1 MAIYDDKLSDV
12 VDKLGRYWSIVSKED
27 FMAVLAFG
35 GDDAVGS
42 FGTLDLDPTPEMH
55 KVIRAFTNTTE
66 GGVTTM
72 QAMQALVDAM
82 QGATSAE
89 VADMVDLAK
98 GLYRII
104 GEPEAFD
111 VIDMPTGVG
120 SPTWPSFVASTF
132 SAKKCMKIDTDGE
145 GQINGAFASPT
156 KYTPNV
162 SALQVFNPKLTP
174 AKRDTGAVALFM
186 NCLPTLELSR
196 CQPYL
201 DITVISPKSGVAEDG
216 RIQTMGM
223 MQFLLGS
230 SAPAENTADYYMATA
245 LDGSALHDF
254 EQAQQTLDAQ
264 ANALPASDPNA
275 VDPDAEEVEIATAGM
290 EMFLAPQ
297 TMVPVIGHGPQA
309 RMERYEDYEAFS
321 QTPGSAPEDQ
331 PQTGGRRGAGIID
344 PFRPMMTIE
353 DFSVS
358 VTPSKGFMSHET
370 AEISLIMHDR
380 SRLTEISEF
389 VKPDLYGH
397 TELLIT
403 YGWSHPDPSGRTVGG
418 EEASSTGLPV
428 GSVQGNFF
436 GTFLD
441 LCKVK
446 KKYMVVNSSFSF
458 DDVGQV
464 KIKLKLS
471 MKGSGNI
478 DTANLSQ
485 GEGVDDILQTLKDLQ
500 EAIKVIKQQIM
511 EDAEATGDTQS
522 AKDMFGSS
530 FMSAASDTSKAM
542 TVDQETADAIKKFIS
557 EKRNSTD
564 PAEEELAS
572 TLSDMFGS
580 DGQGGVVAE
589 AKATIADAVAG
600 KIQHLGNMRGSNK
613 DPFARTVRGA
623 MGSTAY
629 VNARYNDSKFVSFGA
644 MLMYMIG
651 KPLAST
657 RRFDEIQFIFYPVND
672 KASYLSSLTIA
683 DIPIRIE
690 DFKKKFE
697 EATKTSVNM
706 PLGRFLNFVSKEF
719 IQNQASYVYGL
730 CDLFETD
737 EEGETQM
744 KEEFKEDATKLN
756 DEKKKRLEDAYGEG
770 ADIEFKMPRI
780 KFEMQAVPCK
790 PGTHPNGKK
799 GTLLRIHIY
808 DTVCTPY
815 TALHKM
821 MGAARSDSIG
831 LLSSAAGGVPGEVE
845 AAAGATDGWD
855 CTHQSEFVAGLI
867 MAIEGGLLEVV
878 PQEILD
884 DVNNATD
891 ATVDAVMEEFLTS
904 HFRVKGGFP
913 ALKDFLM
920 KSMPSIIYGSSNS
933 AVLAAD
939 LSSMNDP
946 KLASVNMMRGGMG
959 GGDGPQGSRDA
970 GLPLQTAP
978 VQLSLT
984 TYGCPLISYGQQFF
998 VDFGTGTT
1006 IDNTFVVTGIDHS
1019 LSQGKFET
1027 KLKMTQI
1034 DAFGKYIS
1042 MMDSVK
1048 GALTAMT
1055 DAG

>member
-1 MAIYDDKLSDV
+1 MAVYDDKLADI

-27 FMAVLAFG
+27 FMALLAFG

-42 FGTLDLDPTPEMH
+42 FGTVDLDPTPEMH
-55 KVIRAFTNTTE
+55 KVIRAFTNSTE
-66 GGVTTM
+66 GGVTMM
-72 QAMQALVDAM
+72 QAMQALIDAM
-82 QGATSAE
+82 SGATAGE
-89 VADMVDLAK
+89 VSDMVDLAK
-98 GLYRII
+98 RLYRIV

-111 VIDMPTGVG
+111 TLLLPTGVG
-120 SPTWPSFVASTF
+120 SPTWPSFIGSTY
-132 SAKKCMKIDTDGE
+132 SAKKCMKIDEDGE
-145 GQINGAFASPT
+145 GKINGAFASPT

-162 SALQVFNPKLTP
+162 TALQVFNPKLTP
-174 AKRDTGAVALFM
+174 AKRDTGAAALWM
-186 NCLPTLELSR
+186 NCIPSLELSR

-201 DITVISPKSGVAEDG
+201 DVTVISPKSGVAEDG

-223 MQFLLGS
+223 MQFLLGTS
-230 SAPAENTADYYMATA
+230 HPVDNTADFYMATA

-254 EQAQQTLDAQ
+254 EQAQQTIDAQ
-264 ANALPASDPNA
+264 ADALPPSDPNS
-275 VDPDAEEVEIATAGM
+275 VDPDFEEPEIATAGM
-290 EMFLAPQ
+290 EMFTAPQ
-297 TMVPVIGHGPQA
+297 TMVPVIGDGPNA

-331 PQTGGRRGAGIID
+331 PEVGGRRGAGIID

-370 AEISLIMHDR
+370 AEISMIMHDR

-403 YGWSHPDPSGRTVGG
+403 YGWSHPDPSGHTD
-418 EEASSTGLPV
+418 ASGN
-428 GSVQGNFF
+428 VQGNFF
-436 GTFLD
+436 GTFID
-441 LCKVK
+441 LNKVK

-458 DDVGQV
+458 DEVGQV

-485 GEGVDDILQTLKDLQ
+485 GEGVDNIMQALKDLQ
-500 EAIKVIKQQIM
+500 DAIKVIKEQIM
-511 EDAEATGDTQS
+511 ADAEATGDSQS
-522 AKDMFGSS
+522 AKDMFGNS

-542 TVDQETADAIKKFIS
+542 TMDQETADAIKSFIS
-557 EKRNSTD
+557 ENRNSSN
-564 PAEEELAS
+564 PAQEELAD
-572 TLSDMFGS
+572 TLTDMFGS

-589 AKATIADAVAG
+589 AKATIADAVAA

-623 MGSTAY
+623 AGSTQY
-629 VNARYNDSKFVSFGA
+629 VNARYNDGKFVSFGA

-657 RRFDEIQFIFYPVND
+657 RRFDEIQFCFYPVND
-672 KASYLSSLTIA
+672 KASYLSNLTVA
-683 DIPIRIE
+683 DIPIRLE

-697 EATKTSVNM
+697 EATKTTVNM

-737 EEGETQM
+737 EEGKTEM

-770 ADIEFKMPRI
+770 ADIAFKMPRI

-799 GTLLRIHIY
+799 GTILRIHIY

-831 LLSSAAGGVPGEVE
+831 LMSSAAGGVPGEVE
-845 AAAGATDGWD
+845 AAAGSSDGWD
-855 CTHQSEFVAGLI
+855 CTHQEEFIEGLVA
-867 MAIEGGLLEVV
+867 AIEAGLLECV
-878 PQEILD
+878 PQANYD
-884 DVNNATD
+884 DFESGAIDIEDFV
-891 ATVDAVMEEFLTS
+891 ES
-904 HFRVKGGFP
+904 QFRVKGGFP
-913 ALKDFLM
+913 ALKDFMM

-933 AVLAAD
+933 AVLSAD
-939 LSSMNDP
+939 LSSMNNP
-946 KLASVNMMRGGMG
+946 KLASVNMLRGGMG

-978 VQLSLT
+978 VSLSLT
-984 TYGCPLISYGQQFF
+984 TYGCPLIAYGQQFF

-1048 GALTAMT
+1048 TALTAMS
-1055 DAG
+1055 DSSS